1 MPGVLA
7 VVAEQGFCV
16 GNSHLYLIDKT
27 GGRPFR
33 SSMSIFAPNCSL
45 QRKSTEIGNTNL
57 RQVNRSKKIGRKN
70 ILKRKVSTDFGY
82 SMIHG
87 RAI

>member
-7 VVAEQGFCV
+7 AAAEQGFCV

-45 QRKSTEIGNTNL
+45 QRKSMEIGNTNL
-57 RQVNRSKKIGRKN
+57 RQVNRSKKNWEEKYIEKKGIN
-70 ILKRKVSTDFGY
+70 
-82 SMIHG
+82 
-87 RAI
+87 